1 MAGSWHVN
9 PETGNPGRCKVD
21 WSNPN
26 HRGCPH
32 GLSQGEHF
40 SSAQDAVNSYA
51 QQQDLTDNLG
61 TVTAATEQLQEL
73 KEATPTEAPPRTPQP
88 APRSLSQNTAK
99 KSFWGRNGK
108 RIGGA
113 IVATFVLGTI
123 THIALGSD
131 GNGPVDNADAIA
143 PQGDASVSQE
153 QSPEHAQEDPL
164 PEPESKSSQST
175 EDSARD
181 LGEKTGEKLKETGQK
196 LKDQVTP
203 DRVEKL
209 KEAGNGAKE
218 FLKGLI
224 DSAGGSGNTTSVE
237 VTDGVQ
243 FQGKNLQPSS
253 EEIAQAQSTL
263 AELKVAPENEGA
275 YYDRAEQF
283 GRSFET
289 GVVGRL
295 EHRDIPSGTFNNSAP
310 QARAV
315 GGSFIDPY
323 TGEEV
328 TVVKGSSSDTD
339 VDHIVPL
346 HEVVQ
351 SEDPSHPLTQN
362 QRVSIA
368 NDFDNLQ
375 VVGSSINRKKG
386 DKDPGEWMPP
396 NAASHLRYAIATI
409 NVKSKYGLTVDQSE
423 HDALA
428 QALAVRQ

>member
-1 MAGSWHVN
+1 MAGNWHVN

-32 GLSQGEHF
+32 GLNQGEHF
-40 SSAQDAVNSYA
+40 GSAQDAVNSYA

-61 TVTAATEQLQEL
+61 TVTAATEQLNEL
-73 KEATPTEAPPRTPQP
+73 KMPEPTKQLPQMPPKG
-88 APRSLSQNTAK
+88 LSDSAAR

-113 IVATFVLGTI
+113 LVATFVLGTI
-123 THIALGSD
+123 THIAMGG
-131 GNGPVDNADAIA
+131 GNGPVEDADAIA

-153 QSPEHAQEDPL
+153 QSPEHAQQDPL
-164 PEPESKSSQST
+164 PEPESKPSESSSS
-175 EDSARD
+175 DSARD
-181 LGEKTGEKLKETGQK
+181 LGNRTGEKLKETGQK

-203 DRVEKL
+203 ERVEKL
-209 KEAGNGAKE
+209 KEAGDRTKE

-243 FQGKNLQPSS
+243 FQGKSLQPSAQ
-253 EEIAQAQSTL
+253 EIAQAQSTL
-263 AELKVAPENEGA
+263 AELKVTPENGGA

-295 EHRDIPSGTFNNSAP
+295 EHRDIPQGTFNNPAP
-310 QARAV
+310 QARAT

-323 TGEEV
+323 TGQSVEIIP
-328 TVVKGSSSDTD
+328 GSSNDAD

-346 HEVVQ
+346 HEVVE
-351 SEDPSHPLTQN
+351 SEDAGRPLSQSD
-362 QRVSIA
+362 RVSIA

-375 VVGSSINRKKG
+375 LVGSSINRSKG

-409 NVKSKYGLTVDQSE
+409 NVKSKYGLTVDRAE

-428 QALAVRQ
+428 QALAARQ

>member
-1 MAGSWHVN
+1 MAGNWHVN

-21 WSNPN
+21 WANPRG
-26 HRGCPH
+26 RGCPH
-32 GLSQGEHF
+32 GLSQGEHYD
-40 SSAQDAVNSYA
+40 SPSAAVNAYSEA
-51 QQQDLTDNLG
+51 REAAGEDPFA
-61 TVTAATEQLQEL
+61 TVSAAERNISEL
-73 KEATPTEAPPRTPQP
+73 RAPEASTRKLPTLAGSP
-88 APRSLSQNTAK
+88 AAR

-108 RIGGA
+108 KIGGA
-113 IVATFVLGTI
+113 IVATFVLTTL
-123 THIALGSD
+123 THLVLDG

-143 PQGDASVSQE
+143 PQGDSSVTQE
-153 QSPEHAQEDPL
+153 QDPTAAENDPL
-164 PEPESKSSQST
+164 PDPDAQPEST
-175 EDSARD
+175 GDSARE
-181 LGEKTGEKLKETGQK
+181 LGNETGEKLKETGQK

-203 DRVEKL
+203 ERVEKL
-209 KEAGNGAKE
+209 KEAGNSAKE

-224 DSAGGSGNTTSVE
+224 DSAGGTGNTTSVE
-237 VTDGVQ
+237 VSEGVQ
-243 FQGKNLQPSS
+243 FQGKSLQPSA
-253 EEIAQAQSTL
+253 EEIAQAQATL
-263 AELKVAPENEGA
+263 AELKVAPENQGA

-295 EHRDIPSGTFNNSAP
+295 EHRDIPSGTFNNPAP
-310 QARAV
+310 QARAI

-328 TVVKGSSSDTD
+328 TVVKGSRTDTD

-351 SEDPSHPLTQN
+351 SEDPSRPLSQN

-375 VVGSSINRKKG
+375 IVGSSVNRQKG
-386 DKDPGEWMPP
+386 DKDPGEWMPS
-396 NAASHLRYAIATI
+396 NGAAHLRYAIATI
-409 NVKSKYGLTVDQSE
+409 NVKSKYGLTVDRTE

-428 QALAVRQ
+428 QALAARQ